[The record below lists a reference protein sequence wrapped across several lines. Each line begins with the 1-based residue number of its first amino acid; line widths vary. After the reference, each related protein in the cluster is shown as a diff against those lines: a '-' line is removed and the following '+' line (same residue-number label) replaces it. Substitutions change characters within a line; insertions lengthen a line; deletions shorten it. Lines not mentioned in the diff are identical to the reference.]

1 MAIIQ
6 CPHGH
11 FYDDEKYSSCP
22 SCMQQSGPGW
32 RMDDQKTVSL
42 ASMGVPEERTVVL
55 TAETP
60 AGQPVVGS
68 WDAQKTVAC
77 YGGEEQQ
84 LLVGWLVCIKGPMR
98 GKDYRL
104 YPGFNRIGRSL
115 ASDICLQ
122 DAKVSMEAHCSV
134 VYDQRSGNFFLV
146 PGKGTA
152 VYLEEQ
158 LVEEAVTLREGSRI
172 SLGVSTLELILFC
185 KGEHVWEK
193 L

>member
-22 SCMQQSGPGW
+22 SCTVPAGPGW

-42 ASMGVPEERTVVL
+42 VSAGLLEERTVHL
-55 TAETP
+55 SAEQTVSRP
-60 AGQPVVGS
+60 VAGS
-68 WDAQKTVAC
+68 FDDQKTVAC
-77 YGGEEQQ
+77 YGEEERM
-84 LLVGWLVCIKGPMR
+84 LPAGWLVCIKGPMR

-122 DAKVSMEAHCSV
+122 DPGVSMDAHCSV
-134 VYDQRSGNFFLV
+134 VYDQKSRTFFLV
-146 PGKGTA
+146 PGRGTT
-152 VYLEEQ
+152 VYLGEE
-158 LVEEAVTLREGSRI
+158 LVQEASKLPEGGRI
-172 SLGVSTLELILFC
+172 CLGSSTLELIPFC
-185 KGEHVWEK
+185 KGEHVWET